1 MANGNGN
8 GGHRLPPKQVAF
20 VQEYLVDLNASAAYL
35 RAGYVTN
42 NANVNGPRLL
52 ANARIQEAIAK
63 AQQERSERLVL
74 TADDV
79 LQRLAIES
87 KGEGPDTSATARI
100 RAAEL
105 TGKHLGMFV
114 EKVETKDT
122 TTQPRKVELVVVD
135 PKT

>member
-1 MANGNGN
+1 M
-8 GGHRLPPKQVAF
+8 
-20 VQEYLVDLNASAAYL
+20 
-35 RAGYVTN
+35 
-42 NANVNGPRLL
+42 
-52 ANARIQEAIAK
+52 
-63 AQQERSERLVL
+63 

-79 LQRLAIES
+79 LERLGIES

-135 PKT
+135 PKA